1 MKTRT
6 EWILIPDG
14 KIPAD
19 VPGMQMIEIALSDYR
34 RFKLLARFAEHI
46 DGLVLAYR
54 IIKQEISND

>member
-1 MKTRT
+1 MKPRT

-46 DGLVLAYR
+46 DGVVLAYR
-54 IIKQEISND
+54 VITENL